1 MAAQLGIDRTEHHAD
16 VHPVIVTRAPA
27 QTVSQAMGV
36 SRRRS
41 RTGHADRPIRGGMND
56 NAGRPGTTPYRRVGA
71 RLRNLELITIREDRV
86 ADLQIPIAKS
96 ALENCQVQAACAT
109 PHISHSSAQPGRAR
123 KGGRPTNQEVAS
135 KVGERFYRP
144 LAMHAGLRVRGW
156 LLNLT
161 TCSPAR
167 GPGRSPGNGRSLPA

>member
-109 PHISHSSAQPGRAR
+109 PILAIPVRSRAELGKGVGRR
-123 KGGRPTNQEVAS
+123 TR
-135 KVGERFYRP
+135 R
-144 LAMHAGLRVRGW
+144 
-156 LLNLT
+156 
-161 TCSPAR
+161 
-167 GPGRSPGNGRSLPA
+167 